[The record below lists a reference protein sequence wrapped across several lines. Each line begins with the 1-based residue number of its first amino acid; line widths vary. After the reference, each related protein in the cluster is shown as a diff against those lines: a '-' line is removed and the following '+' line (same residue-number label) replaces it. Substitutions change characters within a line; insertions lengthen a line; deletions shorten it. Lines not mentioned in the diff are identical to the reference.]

1 MEYADIIK
9 EIERMGKKQSGH
21 SSKNKKKPYDEIEMA
36 EEYVIPPMVDSSK
49 EDDSPCKKST
59 PDKTQN

>member
-36 EEYVIPPMVDSSK
+36 EEYEK
-49 EDDSPCKKST
+49 
-59 PDKTQN
+59 

>member
-1 MEYADIIK
+1 
-9 EIERMGKKQSGH
+9 MGKKQSGH

-59 PDKTQN
+59 PDKT

>member
-9 EIERMGKKQSGH
+9 EIERMGKKEKQSGH

-49 EDDSPCKKST
+49 EDDSPF
-59 PDKTQN
+59 